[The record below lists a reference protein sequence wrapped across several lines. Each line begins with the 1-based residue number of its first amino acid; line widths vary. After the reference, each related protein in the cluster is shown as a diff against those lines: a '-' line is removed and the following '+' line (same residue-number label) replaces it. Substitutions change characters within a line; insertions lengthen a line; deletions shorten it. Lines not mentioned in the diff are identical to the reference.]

1 MVRNVARTALR
12 SRLRLALRRNPAAL
26 LLGPRQCGKTTLARE
41 LVDLASPNYF
51 DLEDPLH
58 LARLDQ
64 PMTALEP
71 LRGTV
76 VIDEVQR
83 RPDLFPMLRVLL
95 DRPGRSTRFLLLGSA
110 SLDLL
115 KQSSESLA
123 GRVGL
128 VGMAGFGIDETGA
141 KGLERLWLRG
151 GLPRSF
157 LAGDEAA
164 SWAWRAD
171 YIRLLL
177 ERDVPQFGV
186 RIPATAL
193 HRFWSM
199 VAHTHGS
206 IWSNSEPARSLG
218 VAETTIR
225 RYLDVMVGLL
235 MVRQLQPWHENLG
248 KRQVKAPKVFVRDSG
263 LLHQLLGVKDMAGLL
278 RHPRMGASWEG
289 LALEEV
295 LRCVAPEA
303 EYFWATHA
311 GAELD
316 LLLFKD
322 GKRLGVEFK
331 HADAPAV
338 TKSMRIA
345 QDDLGLDALAVVYP
359 GTRRFAIAEDIE
371 AVPLRGLA
379 RGGPE
384 VLFPRLFR
392 APRGKRR
399 PTRGKK

>member
-1 MVRNVARTALR
+1 LRTALR
-12 SRLRLALRRNPAAL
+12 QNPIAL

-41 LVDLASPNYF
+41 LVDAASTNYF

-58 LARLDQ
+58 LARLGE
-64 PMTALEP
+64 PMTALQS

-83 RPDLFPMLRVLL
+83 RPDLFPVLRVLA
-95 DRPGRSTRFLLLGSA
+95 DRENTPARFLLLGSA

-115 KQSSESLA
+115 QQSSESLA

-128 VGMAGFGIDETGA
+128 INMSGFGIEETGA
-141 KGLERLWLRG
+141 RKHEQLWLRG

-157 LAGDEAA
+157 LAEDDAA
-164 SWAWRAD
+164 SWRWRSD

-186 RIPATAL
+186 RIPAAAL

-199 VAHTHGS
+199 IAHTHGS
-206 IWSNSEPARSLG
+206 IWTNSEPARSLG
-218 VAETTIR
+218 VAESSIR

-235 MVRQLQPWHENLG
+235 MVRQLQPWHENLA
-248 KRQVKAPKVFVRDSG
+248 KRQVKSPKVFVRDSG
-263 LLHQLLGVKDMAGLL
+263 LLHQLLGLKDLASLL
-278 RHPRMGASWEG
+278 RHPRHGASWEG
-289 LALEEV
+289 FALEEV
-295 LRCVAPEA
+295 LRAVSPDA

-311 GAELD
+311 GAEID
-316 LLLFKD
+316 LLMFRD
-322 GKRLGVEFK
+322 GRRLGVEFK
-331 HADAPAV
+331 RADAPTV

-345 QDDLGLDALAVVYP
+345 QSDLALDGLVVVYP
-359 GTRRFAIAEDIE
+359 GTRRTLIAKDIE
-371 AVPLRGLA
+371 AVPLTSLA

-384 VLFPRLFR
+384 TLFPSLFGPAR
-392 APRGKRR
+392 TRSR
-399 PTRGKK
+399 PAHAKK